1 MPNAA
6 PSSRTRTQ
14 NLAIFLGLILVFV
27 GMLNTMPEI
36 AGLQDW
42 ARDVTGRPFF
52 RISGFP
58 TEFFFPPMFMLM
70 MTIVVFDASI
80 YRAWKIE
87 HPQRAWLG
95 LLLDIGLLLG
105 AALGAFG
112 YLVEIDSV
120 CLIDQIT
127 GERARLIEDAASRS
141 NVIPGISFD
150 AEVPSCQARFG
161 SWTIPLLF
169 TIITLFFLYN
179 VRVWGL
185 PLVIVASVVVL
196 YTVATALIWVFDLS
210 DNNFLLT
217 KLGAEGGDV
226 LAAATQKATN
236 VFISPDGFMGRFM
249 DIVVNQVFPYVVLG
263 ALFGTS
269 AGGTSLI
276 KLAVRL
282 TRNLRGGPAHAAIVS
297 SAMFGTITGG
307 PVTNVLSTGRL
318 TIPMMQRNGF
328 NKYFAG
334 GVEAAASSGGQIMP
348 PVMGVAA
355 FVLVAL
361 TAVPYTKIITAAFL
375 PAMCFFFSIFLAVMF
390 QARRDKVEAMRE
402 IPEDLIMSRQDWIN
416 LIIIFLPILTILFLL
431 LGNKDTVG
439 LGPLGWIL
447 GAETEVRDGV
457 RVVTERSGI
466 LQTIV
471 NATGDAISAGWWAV
485 AVLIPLLF
493 LDPET
498 RKHPRKV
505 LISLGQGGILIS
517 RLFLLLFAVSII
529 AAFLNE
535 SGLTGELTRAVT
547 SWLENASVLDVFGY
561 ELHIVGGV
569 YLMLALTCAMFCAI
583 LLGMGMPTVPAYV
596 NVALLLGPLL
606 ANLGVSFFTA
616 HMFVFYFAVA
626 SAITPPVA
634 VAAFAAASITG
645 GEPMRTGIAAVRVGI
660 VMFAIP
666 FVFAWYPEILL
677 IEEAVTI
684 TNDVGQK
691 VLLAGYSGETDW
703 VQLSLLLL
711 RLALALYLLASALA
725 RFDKGRIFR
734 TEIALRLLLAV
745 LVLWKTVLIMA
756 IGISGAI
763 ILLAWHHFIAVPRR
777 SAAMVQ

>member
-1 MPNAA
+1 MTEISK
-6 PSSRTRTQ
+6 PSRALGQKVSIV
-14 NLAIFLGLILVFV
+14 LALILVVV

-36 AGLQDW
+36 PGLQDW
-42 ARDVTGRPFF
+42 ARDMTARPFF

-58 TEFFFPPMFMLM
+58 TEYFFPPVFFLM
-70 MTIVVFDASI
+70 MLIVVLDASV
-80 YRAWKIE
+80 YRAWSIE
-87 HPQRAWLG
+87 KPKWAWAG
-95 LLLDIGLLLG
+95 LLLDLGLII
-105 AALGAFG
+105 AAFLGAFG

-127 GERARLIEDAASRS
+127 GERARLIADAAARS
-141 NVIPGISFD
+141 EGVIPGMSFD

-161 SWTIPLLF
+161 AWTIPLLL

-185 PLVIVASVVVL
+185 PLVVVATVVVV
-196 YTVATALIWVFDLS
+196 YTIGTALIWVFDLS
-210 DNNFLLT
+210 DNSFLLT

-226 LAAATQKATN
+226 MLAATQKATN

-249 DIVVNQVFPYVVLG
+249 DIVVNQVFPFVILG

-276 KLAVRL
+276 KLSVRL
-282 TRNLRGGPAHAAIVS
+282 TRKLRGGPAHAAIVS
-297 SAMFGTITGG
+297 SALFGTITGG

-318 TIPMMQRNGF
+318 TIPMMLRTGF
-328 NKYFAG
+328 SKNFAG

-361 TAVPYTKIITAAFL
+361 TAVPYTKVITAAFL
-375 PAMCFFFSIFLAVMF
+375 PAMAFFFSIFLAVMF
-390 QARRDKVEAMRE
+390 QARRDNVQAMRD
-402 IPEDLIMSRQDWIN
+402 IPEDLVMDRQDWLN
-416 LIIIFLPILTILFLL
+416 LVIIFVPIATILFLL

-439 LGPLGWIL
+439 NGIL
-447 GAETEVRDGV
+447 GNVLGAD
-457 RVVTERSGI
+457 SAI
-466 LQTIV
+466 LRTIL

-485 AVLIPLLF
+485 AVLLPLLF
-493 LDPET
+493 LDPLT
-498 RKHPRKV
+498 RAKPSKV
-505 LISLGQGGILIS
+505 LVSLAQGGILIS

-547 SWLENASVLDVFGY
+547 SWLEKVTVLRLFGF
-561 ELHIVGGV
+561 EIPIVGGV
-569 YLMLALTCAMFCAI
+569 YLMLALICTMFCAI

-645 GEPMRTGIAAVRVGI
+645 AEPMRTGFAAVRVGI
-660 VMFAIP
+660 VMFTIP
-666 FVFAWYPEILL
+666 FVFAWYPELLL
-677 IEEAVTI
+677 IQEAVTI
-684 TNDVGQK
+684 TDDSGQRA
-691 VLLAGYSGETDW
+691 LIDGYSGQADW
-703 VQLSLLLL
+703 GQLSMLLA
-711 RLALALYLLASALA
+711 RLALALYLIASALS
-725 RFDKGRIFR
+725 RFDK
-734 TEIALRLLLAV
+734 TAMSNYEVALRLLAAV
-745 LVLWKTVLIMA
+745 LLLWKTPVVMFVGLA
-756 IGISGAI
+756 LSAV
-763 ILLAWHHFIAVPRR
+763 ILTLHYLKKDIRDETAPA
-777 SAAMVQ
+777 

>member
-1 MPNAA
+1 VTSNPKPQRAMGQKVSIA
-6 PSSRTRTQ
+6 
-14 NLAIFLGLILVFV
+14 LALILVVV

-36 AGLQDW
+36 PGLQDW
-42 ARDVTGRPFF
+42 ARELTGRPFF

-58 TEFFFPPMFMLM
+58 TEFFFPPMFFMMML
-70 MTIVVFDASI
+70 IVVLDASV
-80 YRAWKIE
+80 YRAWSAEK
-87 HPQRAWLG
+87 PKWAWAG
-95 LLLDIGLLLG
+95 LLLDIGLIT
-105 AALGAFG
+105 AAFLGAFG

-127 GERARLIEDAASRS
+127 GERARLIADAAARS
-141 NVIPGISFD
+141 EGVIPGMSFE

-161 SWTIPLLF
+161 VWTIPLLLS
-169 TIITLFFLYN
+169 IITLFFLYN
-179 VRVWGL
+179 LRVWGL

-196 YTVATALIWVFDLS
+196 YTIGTALIWVFDLS

-226 LAAATQKATN
+226 MLAATQKATN

-249 DIVVNQVFPYVVLG
+249 DIVVNQVFPFVILG
-263 ALFGTS
+263 ALFGSS

-276 KLAVRL
+276 KLSVRL
-282 TRNLRGGPAHAAIVS
+282 TRKLRGGPAHAAIVS
-297 SAMFGTITGG
+297 SALFGTITGG

-318 TIPMMQRNGF
+318 TIPMMLRTGF
-328 NKYFAG
+328 NRNFAG

-361 TAVPYTKIITAAFL
+361 TAVPYTKVITAAFL
-375 PAMCFFFSIFLAVMF
+375 PAMAFFFSIFLAVMF
-390 QARRDKVEAMRE
+390 QARRENVKAMRE
-402 IPEDLIMSRQDWIN
+402 IPDDLVMDRQDWLN
-416 LIIIFLPILTILFLL
+416 LIIIFLPIATILFLL

-439 LGPLGWIL
+439 NGIL
-447 GAETEVRDGV
+447 GLLLGAD
-457 RVVTERSGI
+457 SAI
-466 LQTIV
+466 LRTIL

-485 AVLIPLLF
+485 AVLLPLLF
-493 LDPET
+493 LDPLT
-498 RKHPRKV
+498 RAKPSKILV
-505 LISLGQGGILIS
+505 SLAEGGILIS

-547 SWLENASVLDVFGY
+547 SWLEQITVLRIFGT
-561 ELHIVGGV
+561 EIPIVGGV
-569 YLMLALTCAMFCAI
+569 YLMLALICTMFCAI

-645 GEPMRTGIAAVRVGI
+645 AEPMRTGFAAVRVGI
-660 VMFAIP
+660 VMFTIP
-666 FVFAWYPEILL
+666 FVFAWYPELLL

-684 TNDVGQK
+684 TNESGQRA
-691 VLLAGYSGETDW
+691 LIEGYSGQADW
-703 VQLSLLLL
+703 GHLSLLLA
-711 RLALALYLLASALA
+711 RLALALYLIASALT
-725 RFDKGRIFR
+725 RFDK
-734 TEIALRLLLAV
+734 TAMTNSEVALRLLAAV
-745 LVLWKTVLIMA
+745 LLLWKSPAVLFA
-756 IGISGAI
+756 GLALSAI
-763 ILLAWHHFIAVPRR
+763 ILIVQYLKKDPRAET
-777 SAAMVQ
+777 AAA